1 MALLARRKE
10 RAAILVI
17 ANHNLLAEFGP
28 AVTSNGVLR
37 KFCGQHRMPHITPSQ
52 SGEHLAYPKMD
63 AQVKAVL
70 KPPPKHRST
79 PMTKL
84 FVVPGKAAS
93 GKRGGKK

>member
-1 MALLARRKE
+1 
-10 RAAILVI
+10 
-17 ANHNLLAEFGP
+17 
-28 AVTSNGVLR
+28 
-37 KFCGQHRMPHITPSQ
+37 MPHITPSQ

-70 KPPPKHRST
+70 KPPPKHRPT